1 MFPESQTKQLFTA
14 LIITNLLLVGAFI
27 GVYYLL
33 DNRAATASELTGRIE
48 SIRNENQRQQ
58 SVGALVENTAD
69 ARQALDN
76 YFVQPNGSAQFIT
89 KIEKI
94 ADDTRVDLQIGNVSI
109 ESLAQ
114 GEPDSD
120 SGNSG
125 SENSTFENLVLEL
138 QANGSWERIVHFV
151 RVLELLPERT
161 SIEGVSFEQ
170 SGQPGP
176 NESTPLWSVNLT
188 IHVAKLAGS

>member
-14 LIITNLLLVGAFI
+14 LIITNLLLVGAFV

-33 DNRAATASELTGRIE
+33 DNRAAAASELTGRIE
-48 SIRNENQRQQ
+48 SIRNDNQRQQ
-58 SVGALVENTAD
+58 SIGALVDNTAD

-76 YFVQPNGSAQFIT
+76 YFVQPNASAQFIT
-89 KIEKI
+89 KIEQI

-109 ESLAQ
+109 ESFAQ
-114 GEPDSD
+114 AEASGDS
-120 SGNSG
+120 S
-125 SENSTFENLVLEL
+125 SENPLFEDLVLEL

-188 IHVAKLAGS
+188 INVAKLAGS

>member
-14 LIITNLLLVGAFI
+14 LIITNLLLVGAFV

-33 DNRAATASELTGRIE
+33 DNRAAAASELTGRIE
-48 SIRNENQRQQ
+48 SIRNDNQRQQ
-58 SVGALVENTAD
+58 SIGALVDNTAD

-76 YFVQPNGSAQFIT
+76 YFVQPNASAQFIT
-89 KIEKI
+89 KIEQI

-109 ESLAQ
+109 ESFAQ
-114 GEPDSD
+114 EEVSGDS
-120 SGNSG
+120 S
-125 SENSTFENLVLEL
+125 SENSPFEDLVLEL

-176 NESTPLWSVNLT
+176 NESTPLWAVNLT
-188 IHVAKLAGS
+188 INVAKLAGS